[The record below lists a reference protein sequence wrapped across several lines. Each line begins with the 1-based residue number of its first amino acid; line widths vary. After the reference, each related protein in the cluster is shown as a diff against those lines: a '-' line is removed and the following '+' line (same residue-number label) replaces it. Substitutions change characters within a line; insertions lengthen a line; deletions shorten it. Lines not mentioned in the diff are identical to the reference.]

1 MATLPTFTRDRS
13 KRRAI
18 IASVITGTTIEWY
31 DFYLYGTLIG
41 TLGAKFFPSKDPV
54 VTFLSVLAVYATGF
68 AIRPVGAVFFG
79 RMGDLKGRKSAF
91 LITLL
96 IMGCATTGIGL
107 LPGYARIGVAA
118 PMLLVLLRLLQG
130 FALGGEYGGAAIF
143 VAESVPD
150 GERGYYT
157 SFVQVTATLG
167 LFISS
172 IVIVV
177 VRQQLGTEAFAEWG
191 WRLPF
196 VFSMFLLAIAGW
208 VRTQLGET
216 PLWERLKRTHHLSRE
231 PLADAAAN
239 WKALLLALFG
249 ATAGQGV
256 VWYTAQFY
264 SGIFMKKVLGV
275 PDVTATVMLC
285 VALLCAMPFF
295 VVFGALSDQIGRK
308 KLMVTGNLLAAIL
321 FFPIYRG
328 MAHFS
333 DPLNPAA
340 MTGLLFVQVLL
351 VTAVYGP
358 IAAYLVESFPAR
370 SRYTSL
376 SIPYHL
382 GNGIFGG
389 LVPVLAA
396 NVTLG
401 SNNRYIGLVFPCA
414 VALITAVVGAL
425 FLKETS
431 RVRIWNEGTKSVS
444 GQHRAVP
451 GTGPHVT
458 RPGTGPHTRPPSG
471 VHATPAAAP
480 VESTPPTSGK

>member
-1 MATLPTFTRDRS
+1 MATLPTYTRDRS

-31 DFYLYGTLIG
+31 DFYLYATLIS
-41 TLGAKFFPSKDPV
+41 TLGPKFFPSKDPLI
-54 VTFLSVLAVYATGF
+54 TFLSGLAVYATGF

-79 RMGDLKGRKSAF
+79 RLGDLKGRKSAF
-91 LITLL
+91 LATLL
-96 IMGCATTGIGL
+96 IMGCATTAIGL
-107 LPGYARIGVAA
+107 LPSYARIGVAA

-167 LFISS
+167 LFLSS

-177 VRQQLGTEAFAEWG
+177 VRQQLGSEAFAGWG
-191 WRLPF
+191 
-196 VFSMFLLAIAGW
+196 
-208 VRTQLGET
+208 RTQLGET
-216 PLWERLKRTHHLSRE
+216 PLWERLRRTHHLSRE
-231 PLADAAAN
+231 PLLDAANN
-239 WKALLLALFG
+239 WKALLIALFG

-264 SGIFMKKVLGV
+264 SGVFMKKVLGV
-275 PDVTATVMLC
+275 PDVTATMILC

-308 KLMVTGNLLAAIL
+308 NLMVTGNLLAAIL

-328 MAHFS
+328 MAYFS

-340 MTGLLFVQVLL
+340 MTGLIFVQVIL
-351 VTAVYGP
+351 VTMVYGP

-389 LVPVLAA
+389 LVPV
-396 NVTLG
+396 
-401 SNNRYIGLVFPCA
+401 
-414 VALITAVVGAL
+414 
-425 FLKETS
+425 
-431 RVRIWNEGTKSVS
+431 
-444 GQHRAVP
+444 
-451 GTGPHVT
+451 
-458 RPGTGPHTRPPSG
+458 
-471 VHATPAAAP
+471 
-480 VESTPPTSGK
+480 

>member
-1 MATLPTFTRDRS
+1 MASLPTYTRDRS

-31 DFYLYGTLIG
+31 DFYLYLTLVK
-41 TLGAKFFPSKDPV
+41 TLAPKFFPSKDPLIE
-54 VTFLSVLAVYATGF
+54 FLSSLAVYATGF

-79 RMGDLKGRKSAF
+79 RLGDLKGRKSAF
-91 LITLL
+91 LATLL
-96 IMGCATTGIGL
+96 LMGGATTAIGL

-130 FALGGEYGGAAIF
+130 FALGGEYGAAAIY

-172 IVIVV
+172 ILILV
-177 VRQQLGTEAFAEWG
+177 VRRQLGDAAFAEWG

-216 PLWERLKRTHHLSRE
+216 PLWERLRRTHHLSRE
-231 PLADAAAN
+231 PLLDAATN

-256 VWYTAQFY
+256 IWYTAQFY
-264 SGIFMKKVLGV
+264 SGIFMKNILGI
-275 PDVTATVMLC
+275 PEVTATVMLC
-285 VALLCAMPFF
+285 VALLCGMPFF

-308 KLMVTGNLLAAIL
+308 KLMVAGNLLAAIL
-321 FFPIYRG
+321 FIPIYIG

-333 DPLNPAA
+333 NPLNPAA
-340 MTGLLFVQVLL
+340 MTGLIFLQVLL
-351 VTAVYGP
+351 VTVTYGP
-358 IAAYLVESFPAR
+358 IAAFLVESFPAR
-370 SRYTSL
+370 SRYISL

-389 LVPVLAA
+389 LIPVVAT

-401 SNNRYIGLVFPCA
+401 TNNRFAGLIFPCA
-414 VALITAVVGAL
+414 VALITAAVGAL

-431 RVRIWNEGTKSVS
+431 RVRIWSEGTRTPS
-444 GQHRAVP
+444 GQHRAAHGTGPHATHP
-451 GTGPHVT
+451 GTGPHV
-458 RPGTGPHTRPPSG
+458 RPPSG
-471 VHATPAAAP
+471 VHATPPA
-480 VESTPPTSGK
+480 T